1 MAERLTPWMEAE
13 DAPDVE
19 RARAGDEDAYR
30 RLVERHSRAVFRL
43 AFRMLGNE
51 HDAEDA
57 VQEAFWK
64 AHRALREFESR
75 SQFSSWL
82 HRITV
87 NCAYDVLRRR
97 ARRAEDPLDTPGD
110 DEAPAAELPALGPL
124 PDRLLFSKELERRMR
139 VAVARLSDLERSV
152 FLLRHHEG
160 LALRDIGDAMGL
172 DTNATKHALF
182 RAVRKV
188 REVMAPL
195 LSANA

>member
-1 MAERLTPWMEAE
+1 MVERLTPQMEAE

-19 RARAGDEDAYR
+19 RARAGDEDAFR

-64 AHRALREFESR
+64 AHRALPEFESR

>member
-1 MAERLTPWMEAE
+1 MAERLTPQMEAE

-19 RARAGDEDAYR
+19 RARAGDEDAFR

-57 VQEAFWK
+57 VQEAFLK
-64 AHRALREFESR
+64 AHRALPEFESR

>member
-1 MAERLTPWMEAE
+1 MAERLTPQMEAE

-19 RARAGDEDAYR
+19 RARAGDEDAFR

-57 VQEAFWK
+57 VQEAFLK
-64 AHRALREFESR
+64 AHRALHEFESR
-75 SQFSSWL
+75 SRFSSWL

-87 NCAYDVLRRR
+87 NCSYDVLRRR
-97 ARRAEDPLDTPGD
+97 VRRAEDPLETPGD
-110 DEAPAAELPALGPL
+110 DDAPAAELAALGPL
-124 PDRLLFSKELERRMR
+124 PDRLLFGKELERRMR
-139 VAVARLSDLERSV
+139 VALARLSDLERSV

>member
-1 MAERLTPWMEAE
+1 MAERLTPQMEAE

-19 RARAGDEDAYR
+19 RARAGDEDAFR
-30 RLVERHSRAVFRL
+30 RLVERHSRVVFRL

-57 VQEAFWK
+57 VQEAFLK
-64 AHRALREFESR
+64 AHRALPEFEARSR
-75 SQFSSWL
+75 FSSWL

-87 NCAYDVLRRR
+87 NCSYDVLRRR
-97 ARRAEDPLDTPGD
+97 ARRAEDPLETPDD
-110 DEAPAAELPALGPL
+110 DEAPSTELRALGPL
-124 PDRLLFSKELERRMR
+124 QDRLLFGKELDRRMR
-139 VAVARLSDLERSV
+139 VALARLSDLERSV

-160 LALRDIGDAMGL
+160 LPLRDIGDAMGL

-188 REVMAPL
+188 REVMTPL
-195 LSANA
+195 LTAGA

>member
-1 MAERLTPWMEAE
+1 MVERLTPQMEAE

>member
-1 MAERLTPWMEAE
+1 MVERLTPQMEAE

-19 RARAGDEDAYR
+19 RARAGDEDAFR
-30 RLVERHSRAVFRL
+30 RLVERHSRAAFRL

>member
-1 MAERLTPWMEAE
+1 MVERLTPQMEAD

-19 RARAGDEDAYR
+19 RARAGDEDAFR
-30 RLVERHSRAVFRL
+30 RLVERHSRGVFRL

-64 AHRALREFESR
+64 AHRALPEFESR

-188 REVMAPL
+188 REVMTPL
-195 LSANA
+195 LSAGA

>member
-1 MAERLTPWMEAE
+1 MVERLTPQMEAE

-19 RARAGDEDAYR
+19 RARAGDEDAFR
-30 RLVERHSRAVFRL
+30 RLVERHSRGVFRL

-64 AHRALREFESR
+64 AHRALPEFESR

>member
-1 MAERLTPWMEAE
+1 MAERLTPQMEAE

-19 RARAGDEDAYR
+19 RARAGDEEAFR
-30 RLVERHSRAVFRL
+30 RLVERHSRAVLRL

-64 AHRALREFESR
+64 AHRALPEFESR
-75 SQFSSWL
+75 SRFSSWL
-82 HRITV
+82 HRIAV
-87 NCAYDVLRRR
+87 NCSYDVLRRR
-97 ARRAEDPLDTPGD
+97 ARRAEDPLEPPGD
-110 DEAPAAELPALGPL
+110 DDATAAELASDGPL
-124 PDRLLFSKELERRMR
+124 PDRVLFGKELERRMR
-139 VAVARLSDLERSV
+139 VALARLSDLERSV

-160 LALRDIGDAMGL
+160 LPLREIGDAMGL

-188 REVMAPL
+188 REVMTPL
-195 LSANA
+195 LAAGA

>member
-1 MAERLTPWMEAE
+1 MAERLTPQMEAE

-19 RARAGDEDAYR
+19 RARAGDEDAFR
-30 RLVERHSRAVFRL
+30 RLVERHSPVVFRL

-57 VQEAFWK
+57 VQEAFLK
-64 AHRALREFESR
+64 AHRALPEFESR
-75 SQFSSWL
+75 SRFSSWL

-87 NCAYDVLRRR
+87 NCSYDVLRRR
-97 ARRAEDPLDTPGD
+97 ARRAEDPLETPGD
-110 DEAPAAELPALGPL
+110 DDAPSTELAALGPL
-124 PDRLLFSKELERRMR
+124 PDRLLFGKELDRRMR
-139 VAVARLSDLERSV
+139 VALARLSDLERSV

-188 REVMAPL
+188 REVMTPL
-195 LSANA
+195 LAAGA

>member
-19 RARAGDEDAYR
+19 RARSGDDAAFG
-30 RLVERHSRAVFRL
+30 RLVVRHSPHVFRL

-57 VQEAFWK
+57 VQEAFLK
-64 AHRALREFESR
+64 AYRALGEFESR
-75 SQFSSWL
+75 SRFSSWL

-97 ARRAEDPLDTPGD
+97 ARRAEDPLESPA
-110 DEAPAAELPALGPL
+110 DEDGPSTELASEAPL
-124 PDRLLFSKELERRMR
+124 PDRVVLGQQLQRRLR
-139 VAVARLSDLERSV
+139 IAFARLSDLERTV
-152 FLLRHHEG
+152 FTLRHHEG
-160 LALRDIGDAMGL
+160 LALREIGEALGL

-188 REVMAPL
+188 REVMAPV
-195 LSANA
+195 AGARA